1 MTSPPRVLIAYSYS
15 MHYRL
20 GVFRA
25 LLEASEADV
34 TIAVGETVAAHAAQ
48 LVQPIDPAELPEMQV
63 HRTQAWRS
71 LRWQPTLLRE
81 SLSPR
86 YDVVI
91 WDPSLHCLTM
101 WASSVL
107 LRARGR
113 TLLYWGLGWTRS
125 HGRVKEQAKVWG
137 FRLAH
142 AFLTYGHRSRQ
153 RAVAAGYPADRL
165 YVVGNSIVDTP
176 QAAVVARE
184 EMLPAQPLV
193 LGTSVRLSARKRVD
207 LLIEAAAV
215 LQRSGTAVRVRIVG
229 DGPERAG
236 LEHLAARRGV
246 EVDFLGPLYE
256 PDAIADFYRSIHLTV
271 LPGHA
276 GLTVLQSL
284 MHGRP
289 VVTHDDPDHHAAE
302 WEALEDGVTGA
313 FFPPGDVAE
322 LVAAIQTVAGWVRT
336 RNASLREACR
346 AAYLAVG
353 SPAAHAH
360 RVLDAASHT
369 TNHRKNRQAA
379 EQE

>member
-20 GVFRA
+20 GVFQA
-25 LLEASEADV
+25 LRESPDADV

-48 LVQPIDPAELPEMQV
+48 LVQPIDPADLPQMQV
-63 HRTQAWRS
+63 HRTRAWRS

-91 WDPSLHCLTM
+91 WDPSMHCLTM

-113 TLLYWGLGWTRS
+113 TLLYWGLGWTRP
-125 HGRVKEQAKVWG
+125 HGRVKEVVKVWG

-142 AFLTYGHRSRQ
+142 AFLTYGRRSAQ

-176 QAAVVARE
+176 QAAAVARE
-184 EMLPAQPLV
+184 EMVPADPLV

-207 LLIEAAAV
+207 LLIEAAAE
-215 LQRSGTAVRVRIVG
+215 LQRSGTPVRVRVVG

-236 LEHLAARRGV
+236 LEAIAATLGV
-246 EVDFLGPLYE
+246 HVEFLGPLYE
-256 PDAIADFYRSIHLTV
+256 PGAIASYYRSIHLTV

-302 WEALEDGVTGA
+302 WEALEAGVTAVFSRRGELTDLVNA
-313 FFPPGDVAE
+313 IQMVAE
-322 LVAAIQTVAGWVRT
+322 WTRT
-336 RNASLREACR
+336 QEGSLRDACR
-346 AAYLAVG
+346 AAYLTDASPQEHARRIIDAVG
-353 SPAAHAH
+353 
-360 RVLDAASHT
+360 RVAGTRRFRRSED
-369 TNHRKNRQAA
+369 
-379 EQE
+379 

>member
-25 LLEASEADV
+25 LLEASEAEV
-34 TIAVGETVAAHAAQ
+34 TIAVGDTVAAHAAQ

-63 HRTQAWRS
+63 HRTRAWRS

-229 DGPERAG
+229 DGPQRAG
-236 LEHLAARRGV
+236 LEALAARCGV

-302 WEALEDGVTGA
+302 WEALHEGHSGA
-313 FFPPGDVAE
+313 FFVVGDLADLGRTIGE
-322 LVAAIQTVAGWVRT
+322 VAGWIERDAAAV
-336 RNASLREACR
+336 ASDCR
-346 AAYLAVG
+346 ADYLAFG
-353 SPAAHAH
+353 DPAAHAERILH
-360 RVLDAASHT
+360 AVHAMVERLRFV
-369 TNHRKNRQAA
+369 
-379 EQE
+379 